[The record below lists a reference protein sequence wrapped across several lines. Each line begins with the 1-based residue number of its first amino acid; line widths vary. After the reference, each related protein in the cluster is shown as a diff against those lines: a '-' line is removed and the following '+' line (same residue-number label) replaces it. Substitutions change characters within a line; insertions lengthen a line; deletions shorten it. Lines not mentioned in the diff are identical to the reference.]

1 MKKKKQEISI
11 VRSSAAEYLTF
22 ITATGESDVNAV
34 YCDENVWLTQKMMGF
49 LYNVETHTINYH
61 LKKLFSDGE
70 IEENSVIRKFRI
82 TAADGKNYNTNHYN
96 LSAIIAV
103 GNKVDSPRAVQFR
116 KWANQ
121 IIEEFTVK
129 GFAMDDERLKNG
141 GTVLTKDY
149 FREQLER
156 IREIRL
162 SERRFYQKIT
172 DIYAT
177 SIDYDSKAE
186 TTKKFFARVQNQLH
200 WAIHGETASETIY
213 RRADSA
219 KDNMGLTTWKD
230 APNGKIQRFDVV
242 VAKNYLTKEELSA
255 MARIVNA
262 YLDLAELRAEEEMP
276 MTMEDWAEQFEG
288 VLRLSRK
295 EILTDAG
302 TISAKIAQQHALSE
316 FEKYRVRQD
325 RLYQSDFDKMLLKT
339 DEVQKL
345 SAHKS
350 TAQII
355 DVSSE
360 EDYE

>member
-1 MKKKKQEISI
+1 MVGGSMKKKKQEISI

-22 ITATGESDVNAV
+22 ITATGESDVNAI
-34 YCDENVWLTQKMMGF
+34 YCDENVWLTQKMMGI

-61 LKKLFSDGE
+61 LKKLFLDGE
-70 IEENSVIRKFRI
+70 IDENTVIRKYRI

-96 LSAIIAV
+96 LNAIIAV

-177 SIDYDSKAE
+177 SIDYDSQAE
-186 TTKKFFARVQNQLH
+186 TTRKFFARVQNQLH
-200 WAIHGETASETIY
+200 WAIHGETAVETIY
-213 RRADSA
+213 RRADST

-242 VAKNYLTKEELSA
+242 VAKNYLTKDELSA

-262 YLDLAELRAEEEMP
+262 YLDLAELRAEEEVP

-302 TISAKIAQQHALSE
+302 TISAKIAQQYALSE

-325 RLYQSDFDKMLLKT
+325 RLYKSDFDKLLLET
-339 DEVQKL
+339 D
-345 SAHKS
+345 
-350 TAQII
+350 
-355 DVSSE
+355 DV
-360 EDYE
+360 